1 MKKITIR
8 DIARLAGVSHTT
20 VSRALNK
27 SPRVAP
33 KTVQKV
39 LAITKAQ
46 KYRLNPLARRF
57 ARGRSHLIGLI
68 VSDIKNPFYAEM
80 ARGIEDQARKRGY
93 LVVICSA
100 DDQSNALEQ
109 YVESVIG
116 AGIEGLIFASAKM
129 TEPVVQNLIEEGFP
143 VVLVNRRLKA
153 EVGEYVVLDN
163 RKGAYMITQH
173 LIKNGYRKIVIITG
187 PREMSTAMERLDGYL
202 QAMQEANLP
211 CGENAV
217 HHVNFSRKEGFNAAN
232 KILALKNRPEA
243 IFGGNDYIAMG
254 IMDAARHLK
263 LRIPEDLAVVGY
275 DNTGFAK
282 SMGMTTVSQ
291 RKYDMGHMAV
301 KILIES
307 IEGKTPGT
315 THRIILEPELILR
328 SSSHRP

>member
-39 LAITKAQ
+39 LTIAKAQ
-46 KYRLNPLARRF
+46 KYRLDPLARRF

-129 TEPVVQNLIEEGFP
+129 TEPVFG
-143 VVLVNRRLKA
+143 
-153 EVGEYVVLDN
+153 
-163 RKGAYMITQH
+163 H
-173 LIKNGYRKIVIITG
+173 LILSCPAKEQTMGVVRDPFLAALN
-187 PREMSTAMERLDGYL
+187 LL
-202 QAMQEANLP
+202 Q
-211 CGENAV
+211 
-217 HHVNFSRKEGFNAAN
+217 
-232 KILALKNRPEA
+232 
-243 IFGGNDYIAMG
+243 
-254 IMDAARHLK
+254 
-263 LRIPEDLAVVGY
+263 
-275 DNTGFAK
+275 
-282 SMGMTTVSQ
+282 
-291 RKYDMGHMAV
+291 
-301 KILIES
+301 
-307 IEGKTPGT
+307 
-315 THRIILEPELILR
+315 
-328 SSSHRP
+328 